1 MGHIKKDQHKLLEM
15 KAMSVMKSR
24 LHETNSRLDIAEE
37 KVSELEDIII
47 ETIRNKT
54 QKENRLRTT
63 TEY

>member
-1 MGHIKKDQHKLLEM
+1 
-15 KAMSVMKSR
+15 MSGMKSR
-24 LHETNSRLDIAEE
+24 LHEINSQLDVAEE

-47 ETIRNKT
+47 ETIQNKT